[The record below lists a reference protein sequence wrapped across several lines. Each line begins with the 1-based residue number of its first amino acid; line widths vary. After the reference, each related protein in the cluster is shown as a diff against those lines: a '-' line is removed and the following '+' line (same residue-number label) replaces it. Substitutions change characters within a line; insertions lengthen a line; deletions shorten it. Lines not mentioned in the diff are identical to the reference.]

1 MLTKQDCMS
10 ILVKLNDTGVDINP
24 YMKKLLISKDIPT
37 DVLRFIVQNKG
48 MEVVN
53 FYEMLRKKHN
63 QKKSPLYLNIL
74 KEQTDISDMVVTLSC
89 LLTQITL
96 WGNKLTD
103 QKEFFFKEVRA
114 AEITK
119 TLTNYF
125 DNYDATDCINL
136 LKLIKTDLLVLE
148 YLNGRRELSN

>member
-1 MLTKQDCMS
+1 M
-10 ILVKLNDTGVDINP
+10 I
-24 YMKKLLISKDIPT
+24 
-37 DVLRFIVQNKG
+37 
-48 MEVVN
+48 
-53 FYEMLRKKHN
+53 
-63 QKKSPLYLNIL
+63 
-74 KEQTDISDMVVTLSC
+74 VTLSC